1 MHSRSKR
8 LTLFLFS
15 RLLPLDMP
23 SFVDQHDVE
32 FSSAVSHLEQE
43 LNGLRSG
50 RANAG
55 MVEMV
60 PVQAYGSTME
70 LKGVASISIPDAKT
84 IQIDPWDKGLVK
96 DIERALVEAD
106 LGMQPSVNGT
116 LIRLSLPPMTEE
128 NRKRLVKQA
137 HELAEDA
144 RIAVRN
150 IRGKVKD
157 AVEAQKEVGED
168 EQHRQLEELDK
179 RVKELNAQIEGILE
193 KKEIE
198 IMTV

>member
-1 MHSRSKR
+1 
-8 LTLFLFS
+8 
-15 RLLPLDMP
+15 MP
-23 SFVDQHDVE
+23 SLIDQHDSE
-32 FSSAVSHLEQE
+32 FASVVLHLEQE
-43 LNGLRSG
+43 LSGLRSG

-55 MVEMV
+55 IVELI

-96 DIERALVEAD
+96 EIEKALIEAD

-137 HELAEDA
+137 HELAEEA
-144 RIAVRN
+144 RIAIRN
-150 IRGKVKD
+150 IRGRVKD
-157 AVEAQKEVGED
+157 AVQAQKEVGED
-168 EQHRQLEELDK
+168 EQERQLEELDK
-179 RVKELNAQIEGILE
+179 RVKERNAEIEEILK
-193 KKEIE
+193 KKEVE